1 MITIKHLK
9 NAHLTR
15 KRLEELDLA
24 IPFSQT
30 VTCNV
35 TLRNMLS

>member
-9 NAHLTR
+9 NAHITR
-15 KRLEELDLA
+15 KRLEEFNLD

-35 TLRNMLS
+35 TRNMLS